1 MSNNLW
7 VTSSIVL
14 LTYIGIAVGFV
25 PKFRANRTTI
35 ALIGAGLLILFG
47 QVGLKDIGGF
57 LDVDTLMLLFSM
69 MILNA
74 NLRLAGFFKLTSAF
88 LLRLTR
94 KPMVFLLIEII
105 IVGVLSAF
113 FLNDTICIMLTPFL
127 LELLLAMDRNPIPYL
142 IALATAANIGSTATL
157 TGNPQNMIIGVASG
171 ISYTQFAAALAP
183 IALLGLG
190 CVWLVLKLF
199 YPKEF
204 AASNFFPIP
213 PTQKV
218 HYYKPLLI
226 KTSLITVG
234 MLIAFILGV
243 PIATAA
249 FIAACALLLTRRVK
263 PEKVFAEIDWGI
275 LVFFSA
281 LFIVTGALDKNGVT
295 TALMNNLQLGGH
307 ENVFNLS
314 LVTVVLSNLVS
325 NVPAVLLLRPLIA
338 AMSNP
343 LAGWLTLAAASTLAG
358 NLTLLGSVA
367 NLIVAESAHRRK
379 VALGF
384 WEYTKAGALITLLTL
399 IISTG
404 WLQLFV
410 WK

>member
-1 MSNNLW
+1 MFL
-7 VTSSIVL
+7 
-14 LTYIGIAVGFV
+14 VG
-25 PKFRANRTTI
+25 AQT
-35 ALIGAGLLILFG
+35 
-47 QVGLKDIGGF
+47 F
-57 LDVDTLMLLFSM
+57 L
-69 MILNA
+69 
-74 NLRLAGFFKLTSAF
+74 
-88 LLRLTR
+88 
-94 KPMVFLLIEII
+94 
-105 IVGVLSAF
+105 
-113 FLNDTICIMLTPFL
+113 
-127 LELLLAMDRNPIPYL
+127 
-142 IALATAANIGSTATL
+142 
-157 TGNPQNMIIGVASG
+157 PQ
-171 ISYTQFAAALAP
+171 
-183 IALLGLG
+183 
-190 CVWLVLKLF
+190 
-199 YPKEF
+199 EF
-204 AASNFFPIP
+204 AQAISPHS
-213 PTQKV
+213 THQKV

-234 MLIAFILGV
+234 MLLAFILGV

-314 LVTVVLSNLVS
+314 VVTVVLSNLVS

-379 VALGF
+379 VTLGF

-399 IISTG
+399 IISTA
-404 WLQLFV
+404 WLQLFI